1 MNRALW
7 TSIIGIAAAQA
18 LKVSFNKRHNGG
30 ERDWRRLVGSGG
42 MPSSHSAGVAS
53 LATYLGLRKGVSSTS
68 FALAMILG
76 LIVMY
81 DAMGIRRQTG
91 LIATEV
97 NEIEDTVAKLA
108 EQHPTLVHEK
118 RDKELEERLG
128 HLPAEVAAGAMLG
141 MLTGML
147 SFMTEPRRKPSKWPR
162 LIPKLWSRL
171 M

>member
-18 LKVSFNKRHNGG
+18 LKVTVSPREHGG
-30 ERDWRRLVGSGG
+30 GWDWRRLAGTGG

-53 LATYLGLRKGVSSTS
+53 LATYLALRKGVSSTS
-68 FALAMILG
+68 FAIAMMLG
-76 LIVMY
+76 MIVMY

-97 NEIEDTVAKLA
+97 NEMEDTVAKLA
-108 EQHPTLVHEK
+108 EQHPTLIHEK
-118 RDKELEERLG
+118 REKELEERLG

-147 SFMTEPRRKPSKWPR
+147 SFITEPRRKSVRW
-162 LIPKLWSRL
+162 LSFIPKSLSRL
-171 M
+171 L